1 MTTEQRVAA
10 LWEILRE
17 EFGIE
22 TTEQFEEA
30 YSQLRP
36 IDISAF
42 VPPGAHHY
50 WPERGFPPLKIPLRR

>member
-22 TTEQFEEA
+22 TMEQFMEA
-30 YSQLRP
+30 YKNCP
-36 IDISAF
+36 KIDIAPF
-42 VPPGAHHY
+42 VAISEIAP
-50 WPERGFPPLKIPLRR
+50 

>member
-17 EFGIE
+17 DCGIE
-22 TTEQFEEA
+22 TVEQFKEA
-30 YSQLRP
+30 YSKLEP

-42 VPPGAHHY
+42 VPPGAPCY
-50 WPERGFPPLKIPLRR
+50 WPGRGFPPLKIPLRR